1 MVTFEVFQVVDI
13 YIILDA
19 FPYLS
24 CGVGL
29 GREAIDTK
37 EDIGAVEKVFHEG
50 KEDRT
55 FTDSIDVTT
64 FIEDCHLSEGGGVV
78 GKVVGVIICSDGR
91 HQTIGIAFV
100 VPYMVLVFRC
110 PEVNAWVLR
119 MPGVV
124 REVRIGFEAEEFEIF
139 FITGEVGATI
149 QNVGFWCPKASNSE
163 RKGDEE

>member
-1 MVTFEVFQVVDI
+1 MVDI

-37 EDIGAVEKVFHEG
+37 EDIGAIEKVFHEG

-55 FTDSIDVTT
+55 FTYGTDVAS
-64 FIEDCHLSEGGGVV
+64 FVEDCHLSEGGGVV

-91 HQTIGIAFV
+91 HQTVGIAFV

-119 MPGVV
+119 MLGVV

-149 QNVGFWCPKASNSE
+149 QNVGFWCAKASNSE